1 MRDLG
6 RFTDEE
12 LVRLAQQGDVD
23 AEEALL
29 IRYKETV
36 RSKGSIYYIAG
47 GDGNDIAQEGMI
59 GLVKAIRSY
68 REDQGAAFST
78 FAQLL
83 ITRQIVSAVRKAS
96 REKHSP
102 LNDALS
108 LDDPVNA
115 GETLTG
121 QTANLTISSDVLKTY
136 VSNTGNLTESAD
148 AVVFI
153 ISGIKYGD
161 QRFNTTIRKTVVATV
176 TPALTKTFTVTFG
189 WSRTYNTTAGYHA
202 DRRTCRR
209 TRRQWYIQILL
220 DRKG

>member
-29 IRYKETV
+29 IRYKEIV

-59 GLVKAIRSY
+59 GLVKAIRSF
-68 REDQGAAFST
+68 REDQDASFST
-78 FAQLL
+78 YAQLL

-102 LNDALS
+102 LNEALS

-115 GETLTG
+115 DTDGESTLADTIPAGAGSDPELTAINNEILKIILQPKNASFSKLEHVVIRYLVAGKSSREIADITG
-121 QTANLTISSDVLKTY
+121 KTPKQINNAVQRVRTKIKTAIEKD
-136 VSNTGNLTESAD
+136 
-148 AVVFI
+148 
-153 ISGIKYGD
+153 
-161 QRFNTTIRKTVVATV
+161 
-176 TPALTKTFTVTFG
+176 
-189 WSRTYNTTAGYHA
+189 
-202 DRRTCRR
+202 
-209 TRRQWYIQILL
+209 
-220 DRKG
+220 

>member
-115 GETLTG
+115 GADGESTLADTIPAGSASDPELSAINSDIINTVLQPQNTSFSKFEHVVIRYLVAGKSSREIAELTG
-121 QTANLTISSDVLKTY
+121 KTPKQIS
-136 VSNTGNLTESAD
+136 N
-148 AVVFI
+148 AVQRVRTK
-153 ISGIKYGD
+153 IKAAIEKD
-161 QRFNTTIRKTVVATV
+161 
-176 TPALTKTFTVTFG
+176 
-189 WSRTYNTTAGYHA
+189 
-202 DRRTCRR
+202 
-209 TRRQWYIQILL
+209 
-220 DRKG
+220 

>member
-115 GETLTG
+115 GADGESTLADTIPAGSASDPELSAINSDIINTVLQPQNASFSKFEHVVIRYLVAGKSSREIAELTG
-121 QTANLTISSDVLKTY
+121 KTPKQIS
-136 VSNTGNLTESAD
+136 N
-148 AVVFI
+148 AVQRVRTK
-153 ISGIKYGD
+153 IKAAIEKD
-161 QRFNTTIRKTVVATV
+161 
-176 TPALTKTFTVTFG
+176 
-189 WSRTYNTTAGYHA
+189 
-202 DRRTCRR
+202 
-209 TRRQWYIQILL
+209 
-220 DRKG
+220 